1 MWSSEAR
8 RISHAC
14 CKPTADAQTAGHG
27 RGRSPE
33 VQSSKARS
41 SAARSSAARSSAA
54 RSSGA
59 PSPEAGQQ
67 LGVQGHR
74 VQRQGSSSEFW
85 GTESRGRA
93 AARSSG
99 APSPEAGQQLG
110 VLGHRVQ
117 RQGSRSAGRKSVN
130 EFKNGKSACFVIGG
144 CRQPLCAPP
153 SRRRKGRDGDP
164 RLAQNGPGG
173 GKFPPVT
180 KPYDK
185 LNGRAAFSFPSFLPS
200 TYNTKNHL
208 L

>member
-1 MWSSEAR
+1 MEAA
-8 RISHAC
+8 H
-14 CKPTADAQTAGHG
+14 D
-27 RGRSPE
+27 RGGMM
-33 VQSSKARS
+33 ARS
-41 SAARSSAARSSAA
+41 SKFR
-54 RSSGA
+54 
-59 PSPEAGQQ
+59 
-67 LGVQGHR
+67 
-74 VQRQGSSSEFW
+74 GSEFRGSEFRGSEFRGSEFRGSEFW

-99 APSPEAGQQLG
+99 ASSPEAGQQLG